1 MTGEIDIHGVF
12 VPALLL
18 STIAAF
24 ALSALLRRVL
34 AALGLYRFVWH
45 RSLFD
50 ARHHPRRNHRRL
62 ADTDMKALFSLG
74 RFAITA
80 AVVAVA
86 ALVGWQ
92 LWVYYMDDPW
102 TRDGRVRA
110 DVIGV
115 APDVSG
121 LVTDVKVHDNEA
133 VKKGQLLFRVDP
145 DRYQLALRQAT
156 AVVASRAAARDE
168 AAKEAQ
174 RYRSLTSIAVSQEK
188 QQQTQA
194 AYEQAQAAYEQA
206 IADRDLAAL
215 NLARTQV
222 IASADGIIT
231 NMDLRPGDYVTAGHA
246 VMALVDQES
255 LHVAGYFEETK
266 LPRIRVGD
274 PVTVHLM
281 GESRP
286 LSGHVESIAGGI
298 VDRER
303 SDQAGE
309 LANVNPTFSWV
320 RLAQRV
326 PVRVK
331 LENVPDDVA
340 LVVGRTATVTVHAPG
355 GADIGDRAAAWI
367 KAFSREAKHQSA

>member
-1 MTGEIDIHGVF
+1 
-12 VPALLL
+12 
-18 STIAAF
+18 
-24 ALSALLRRVL
+24 
-34 AALGLYRFVWH
+34 
-45 RSLFD
+45 
-50 ARHHPRRNHRRL
+50 
-62 ADTDMKALFSLG
+62 MKALFSLG

-121 LVTDVKVHDNEA
+121 LVTDVKVYDNEV

-145 DRYQLALRQAT
+145 DRYQLALRQAM

-231 NMDLRPGDYVTAGHA
+231 NVDLRPGDYVTAGHA
-246 VMALVDQES
+246 VMVLVGQES

-281 GESRP
+281 GEDRP

-303 SDQAGE
+303 TDQQGE

-355 GADIGDRAAAWI
+355 GADIGDRASAWI
-367 KAFSREAKHQSA
+367 RALSREAKHQSA